1 MQYSNK
7 LLLPDNPERC
17 TSRMCV
23 LGATGF
29 TSGKHSWTVEVGHGK
44 DWFVGVA
51 RESIKRK
58 TTTFLS
64 PEEGYWVI
72 GQYSK
77 DSLWAQTSPR
87 TRVSVKQM
95 PERLTVHLDCDKGRV
110 VFTNS
115 ADSAAIYTFKDKFTE
130 KIFPYFSVGLC
141 EDWKN
146 TSPLTVCAQT
156 MKVVPEKA

>member
-1 MQYSNK
+1 IKDYIWQLQLNFLVQYSNK

-29 TSGKHSWTVEVGHGK
+29 MSGKHSWTVEVGHDK

-64 PEEGYWVI
+64 PEEAYLLLSFW
-72 GQYSK
+72 SF
-77 DSLWAQTSPR
+77 WAG
-87 TRVSVKQM
+87 VWDFV
-95 PERLTVHLDCDKGRV
+95 
-110 VFTNS
+110 
-115 ADSAAIYTFKDKFTE
+115 
-130 KIFPYFSVGLC
+130 
-141 EDWKN
+141 
-146 TSPLTVCAQT
+146 
-156 MKVVPEKA
+156 